1 MGGEQFAR
9 LIDGREFPAGCV
21 LVRHERE
28 VMAEH
33 LARMRSIRAAAD
45 RRVYLDKVERSQGRA
60 WRDALAA
67 EYAKDWERRKEVQG

>member
-1 MGGEQFAR
+1 MTEVT
-9 LIDGREFPAGCV
+9 LIDGRTFPPDSV

-33 LARMRSIRAAAD
+33 MKQMRRRTTAD
-45 RRVYLDKVERSQGRA
+45 LREYLEGVERSQGKA

-67 EYAKDWERRKEVQG
+67 EYLVEWEKARGAK

>member
-1 MGGEQFAR
+1 MSDVT
-9 LIDGREFPAGCV
+9 LIDGRTFPADSV

-33 LARMRSIRAAAD
+33 MKQMRRRTTAD
-45 RRVYLDKVERSQGRA
+45 RREYLEGVERSQGKA

-67 EYAKDWERRKEVQG
+67 EYLAEWEKARAAK

>member
-1 MGGEQFAR
+1 MQALQT

-28 VMAEH
+28 VMASHME
-33 LARMRSIRAAAD
+33 RMRGIRNAAD
-45 RRVYLDKVERSQGRA
+45 RRVYLDGVERSQGKA

-67 EYAKDWERRKEVQG
+67 EYAADWERRKGGEK

>member
-1 MGGEQFAR
+1 MQALQT
-9 LIDGREFPAGCV
+9 LIDGREFPSDSV

-33 LARMRSIRAAAD
+33 MKQMRRRTTAD
-45 RRVYLDKVERSQGRA
+45 RREYLEGVERSQGKA

-67 EYAKDWERRKEVQG
+67 EYLAEWEKARAAK

>member
-1 MGGEQFAR
+1 MQALQT

-28 VMAEH
+28 VMASHME
-33 LARMRSIRAAAD
+33 RMRGIRNAAD
-45 RRVYLDKVERSQGRA
+45 RRVYLDGVERSQGKK

-67 EYAKDWERRKEVQG
+67 EFTAEWAKARAAT